1 MDSVQELEILQ
12 VVKITDKATLP
23 SKAYRNSAGHDLY
36 SAYDYKIPAQGK
48 KKIMT
53 DIRVKVPEGTY
64 GRIAPRSGPAMQ
76 NHISIGAGVVDEDY
90 TGAGVV
96 VEDYTGNLSILVF
109 HLSNSEFDIKAGDS
123 VAQLICEKI
132 ALPTLIEVTSLTQT
146 ERGEKGFGSSEE

>member
-48 KKIMT
+48 EKIMT

-64 GRIAPRSGPAMQ
+64 GRIAPRSGMAMQ

-90 TGAGVV
+90 TG
-96 VEDYTGNLSILVF
+96 NLSIVVF
-109 HLSNSEFDIKAGDS
+109 NLSNSEFDIKAGDS

-132 ALPTLIEVTSLTQT
+132 AHPTLIEVTSLTQT

>member
-48 KKIMT
+48 EKIMT

-90 TGAGVV
+90 TG
-96 VEDYTGNLSILVF
+96 NLSILVF
-109 HLSNSEFDIKAGDS
+109 NLSNSEFDIKAGDS

>member
-12 VVKITDKATLP
+12 VVKITDKATFP

-36 SAYDYKIPAQGK
+36 SAYDYKIPPQGK
-48 KKIMT
+48 EKIMT

-90 TGAGVV
+90 TG
-96 VEDYTGNLSILVF
+96 NLSIVVF
-109 HLSNSEFDIKAGDS
+109 NLSNSEFDIKAGDS

-132 ALPTLIEVTSLTQT
+132 AHPTLFEVTSLAQT

>member
-1 MDSVQELEILQ
+1 
-12 VVKITDKATLP
+12 
-23 SKAYRNSAGHDLY
+23 
-36 SAYDYKIPAQGK
+36 
-48 KKIMT
+48 MT

-90 TGAGVV
+90 TG
-96 VEDYTGNLSILVF
+96 NLSILVF
-109 HLSNSEFDIKAGDS
+109 NLSNSEFDIKAGDS

-146 ERGEKGFGSSEE
+146 ERGERGFGSSEE

>member
-1 MDSVQELEILQ
+1 MDSEQELEILQ
-12 VVKITDKATLP
+12 VVKITDKATFP
-23 SKAYRNSAGHDLY
+23 TKAYRNSAGHDLY
-36 SAYDYKIPAQGK
+36 SAYDYKIPPQGK
-48 KKIMT
+48 EKIMT

-90 TGAGVV
+90 TG
-96 VEDYTGNLSILVF
+96 NLSIVVF
-109 HLSNSEFDIKAGDS
+109 NLSNSEFDIKAGDS

-132 ALPTLIEVTSLTQT
+132 AHPTLIEVTSLTQT

>member
-90 TGAGVV
+90 TG
-96 VEDYTGNLSILVF
+96 NLSILVF
-109 HLSNSEFDIKAGDS
+109 NLSNSEFDIKAGDS

>member
-48 KKIMT
+48 EKIMT

-90 TGAGVV
+90 TG
-96 VEDYTGNLSILVF
+96 NLSILVF
-109 HLSNSEFDIKAGDS
+109 NLSNSEFDIKAGDS

-146 ERGEKGFGSSEE
+146 ERGERGFGSSEE

>member
-12 VVKITDKATLP
+12 VVKITDKATFP
-23 SKAYRNSAGHDLY
+23 TKAYRNSAGHNLY
-36 SAYDYKIPAQGK
+36 SAYDYKIPPQGK
-48 KKIMT
+48 EKIMT

-90 TGAGVV
+90 TG
-96 VEDYTGNLSILVF
+96 NLSILVF
-109 HLSNSEFDIKAGDS
+109 NLSNSEFNIKAGDS

>member
-90 TGAGVV
+90 TG
-96 VEDYTGNLSILVF
+96 NLSILVF
-109 HLSNSEFDIKAGDS
+109 NLSNSEFDIKAGDS

-146 ERGEKGFGSSEE
+146 ERGERGFGSSEE

>member
-48 KKIMT
+48 EKIMT

-90 TGAGVV
+90 TG
-96 VEDYTGNLSILVF
+96 NLSIVVF
-109 HLSNSEFDIKAGDS
+109 NLSNSEFDIKAGDS

-132 ALPTLIEVTSLTQT
+132 AHPTLIEVTSLTQT

>member
-90 TGAGVV
+90 TG
-96 VEDYTGNLSILVF
+96 NLSIVVF
-109 HLSNSEFDIKAGDS
+109 NLSNSEFDIKAGDS

>member
-48 KKIMT
+48 EKIMT

-90 TGAGVV
+90 TG
-96 VEDYTGNLSILVF
+96 NLSILVF
-109 HLSNSEFDIKAGDS
+109 NLSNSEFNIKAGDS

>member
-1 MDSVQELEILQ
+1 MDSEQELEILQ

-48 KKIMT
+48 EKTMT

-90 TGAGVV
+90 TG
-96 VEDYTGNLSILVF
+96 NLSILVF
-109 HLSNSEFDIKAGDS
+109 NLSNSEFDIKAGDS

-132 ALPTLIEVTSLTQT
+132 AHPTLIEVTSLTQT

>member
-1 MDSVQELEILQ
+1 MDPEQELEILQ
-12 VVKITDKATLP
+12 VVKITDKATFP
-23 SKAYRNSAGHDLY
+23 TKAYRNSAGHDLY
-36 SAYDYKIPAQGK
+36 TAYDYKIPAQGK

-90 TGAGVV
+90 TG
-96 VEDYTGNLSILVF
+96 NLSILVF
-109 HLSNSEFDIKAGDS
+109 NLSNSEFDIKAGDS

>member
-48 KKIMT
+48 EKIMT
-53 DIRVKVPEGTY
+53 DIRVKVPEGTH
-64 GRIAPRSGPAMQ
+64 GRIAPRSGMAMQ

-90 TGAGVV
+90 TG
-96 VEDYTGNLSILVF
+96 NLSIVVF
-109 HLSNSEFDIKAGDS
+109 NLSNSEFDIKAGDG
-123 VAQLICEKI
+123 VAQLIREKI
-132 ALPTLIEVTSLTQT
+132 AHPT
-146 ERGEKGFGSSEE
+146 

>member
-1 MDSVQELEILQ
+1 MDSEQELEILQ

-48 KKIMT
+48 EKIMT

-90 TGAGVV
+90 TG
-96 VEDYTGNLSILVF
+96 NLSIVVF
-109 HLSNSEFDIKAGDS
+109 NLSNSEFDIKAGDS

-132 ALPTLIEVTSLTQT
+132 AHPTLIEVTSLTQT

>member
-1 MDSVQELEILQ
+1 MDSEQELEILQ
-12 VVKITDKATLP
+12 VVKITDKATFP
-23 SKAYRNSAGHDLY
+23 TKAYRNSAGHDLY
-36 SAYDYKIPAQGK
+36 SAYDYKIPPQGK
-48 KKIMT
+48 EKIMT

-90 TGAGVV
+90 TG
-96 VEDYTGNLSILVF
+96 NLSIVVF
-109 HLSNSEFDIKAGDS
+109 NLSNSEFDIKAGDS

-146 ERGEKGFGSSEE
+146 ERGERGFGSSEE

>member
-90 TGAGVV
+90 TG
-96 VEDYTGNLSILVF
+96 NLSIVVF
-109 HLSNSEFDIKAGDS
+109 NLSNSEFDIKAGDS

-146 ERGEKGFGSSEE
+146 ERGERGFGSSEE

>member
-1 MDSVQELEILQ
+1 MDSEQELEILQ
-12 VVKITDKATLP
+12 VVKITDKATFP
-23 SKAYRNSAGHDLY
+23 TKAYRNSAGHDIY
-36 SAYDYKIPAQGK
+36 SAYDYKIPPQGK
-48 KKIMT
+48 EKIMT

-90 TGAGVV
+90 TG
-96 VEDYTGNLSILVF
+96 NLSIVVF
-109 HLSNSEFDIKAGDS
+109 NLFNSEFDIKAGDS

-132 ALPTLIEVTSLTQT
+132 AHPTLIEVTSLTQT

>member
-48 KKIMT
+48 EKIMT

-90 TGAGVV
+90 TG
-96 VEDYTGNLSILVF
+96 NLSIVVF
-109 HLSNSEFDIKAGDS
+109 NLSNSEFDIKAGDS

-132 ALPTLIEVTSLTQT
+132 AHPTLIEVTSLTQT
-146 ERGEKGFGSSEE
+146 ERGERGFGSSEE

>member
-48 KKIMT
+48 EKIMT
-53 DIRVKVPEGTY
+53 DIWVKVPEGTY

-90 TGAGVV
+90 TG
-96 VEDYTGNLSILVF
+96 NLSILVF
-109 HLSNSEFDIKAGDS
+109 NLSNSEFNIKAGDS

>member
-48 KKIMT
+48 EKIMT

-90 TGAGVV
+90 TG
-96 VEDYTGNLSILVF
+96 NLSILVF
-109 HLSNSEFDIKAGDS
+109 NLSNSEFDIKAGDS

-132 ALPTLIEVTSLTQT
+132 ALPTLIEVTSLAQT